1 MGNPWRYKE
10 EVSCFTHDL
19 VLKVRAP
26 PSAYPAL
33 QYIDSGFV
41 AYVDVWL
48 GAPTRR
54 NDDQVHREASSVH
67 GLAGYAYEVRQ
78 ALPAHDLAV
87 WPEAYNFGCLVLHGG
102 GSRGRLFCDA

>member
-1 MGNPWRYKE
+1 MGNTWGHE
-10 EVSCFTHDL
+10 EKVACFAYHF

-26 PSAYPAL
+26 PSAYPAP
-33 QYIDSGFV
+33 QYIDSGLV

-67 GLAGYAYEVRQ
+67 GLARYGYEVRQ
-78 ALPAHDLAV
+78 A
-87 WPEAYNFGCLVLHGG
+87 
-102 GSRGRLFCDA
+102 